1 MLVLAAATAVAY
13 ALQEPW
19 GGVGPPFIPQHCP
32 LRSAYVPSCNFL
44 GAFPEGAE
52 ARAEGAEA
60 GATAATAAKSKAY
73 VMPLSTC

>member
-13 ALQEPW
+13 ALQEP
-19 GGVGPPFIPQHCP
+19 GGVGPPYRPQYCL